1 MSLVF
6 TKEWLNVANKA
17 LNLIGESPLQSLSGS
32 SSNNESLNI
41 QLPAAVEAVLSSYP
55 FRCATRRTV
64 LAPDADTV
72 PAFGYAYSFP
82 LPENFARL
90 VRVENNKDFM
100 LEGGSILSNDTPLAI
115 VYVALP
121 KDPHSLSHSVI
132 EAISLTLAYKMAQT
146 ATANDSLL
154 NRLRQDAA
162 LALVQAEKDDKAGH
176 EQDSSMA
183 WWGDAR

>member
-1 MSLVF
+1 MSLTF

-17 LNLIGESPLQSLSGS
+17 LNLIGEPPLQAFEGS
-32 SSNNESLNI
+32 SSSNESLNI

-55 FRCATRRTV
+55 FRCATKRTV
-64 LAPDADTV
+64 LAPDADTT
-72 PAFGYAYSFP
+72 PEFGYAFSFP

-90 VRVENNKDFM
+90 VKADADDFTI
-100 LEGGSILSNDTPLAI
+100 EGGAILADKMPLSI

-121 KDPHSLSHSVI
+121 KDPHNLSHSVI

-162 LALVQAEKDDKAGH
+162 IALAQAEKEDKAGH
-176 EQDSSMA
+176 EQDTSME
-183 WWGDAR
+183 WWGDSR